1 MAPIVSFTAEE
12 IWSYMPDREQR
23 PASVFRSQM
32 PEPDRARLNH
42 ELSDKWERI
51 FRERSEVLKALEE
64 ARNKGIVGH
73 SLDAKV
79 QFFRDGANHASPLL
93 DLMAADR
100 AKMQDVLIVSQ
111 AESGQGEPDALVS
124 AYAAELLGS
133 TIAVSKAD
141 GAKCERCWKY
151 DTAIGTDPNYPTV
164 CPRCAQV
171 LAAGV
176 SA

>member
-1 MAPIVSFTAEE
+1 DIVKDRLYCEGANSTKRRAAQTALYRILDVLVHLMAPIVSFTAEE

-32 PEPDRARLNH
+32 PEPDRARLNN

-79 QFFRDGANHASPLL
+79 QFFRDGANHAS
-93 DLMAADR
+93 
-100 AKMQDVLIVSQ
+100 
-111 AESGQGEPDALVS
+111 
-124 AYAAELLGS
+124 
-133 TIAVSKAD
+133 
-141 GAKCERCWKY
+141 
-151 DTAIGTDPNYPTV
+151 
-164 CPRCAQV
+164 
-171 LAAGV
+171 
-176 SA
+176 